1 MFIHYNCDII
11 NALSHSLCPYNDREV
26 CITVEEGLKNMAF
39 LKTMNFKSFGSV
51 YYTLKK
57 KLMHRFCDQQKP
69 GNNQFTD
76 ASPHVPEQNA

>member
-1 MFIHYNCDII
+1 M
-11 NALSHSLCPYNDREV
+11 LSLIPYAPITYNDREV

-57 KLMHRFCDQQKP
+57 K
-69 GNNQFTD
+69 T
-76 ASPHVPEQNA
+76 NAQIL